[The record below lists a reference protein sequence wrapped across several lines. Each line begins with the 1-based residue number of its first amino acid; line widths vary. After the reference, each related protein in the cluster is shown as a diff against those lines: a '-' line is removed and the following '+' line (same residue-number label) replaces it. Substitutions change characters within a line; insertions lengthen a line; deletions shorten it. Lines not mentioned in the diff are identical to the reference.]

1 MKREIIE
8 TEDGSKTIHIPEL
21 NESYHSIHG
30 AVQEAK
36 HVFLKSGWDQLSTSE
51 YKILE
56 IGFGTGLN
64 AILTLIKGSKE
75 HKAVHYTGLEAFPIS
90 TEEFNA
96 LGYTTL
102 SELQL
107 VKEEYKQI
115 HESQWGEEIKINMG
129 FTLLKQKQ
137 ELEEFHPQQNAY
149 NLIYFDA
156 FAPRVQPK
164 MWTPEVFQKMY
175 AALST
180 NGILVT
186 YCAKGEVRRNM
197 IRTGF
202 EVERIPGPPG
212 KREML
217 RGVKL

>member
-1 MKREIIE
+1 MRREIIE
-8 TEDGSKTIHIPEL
+8 TEDGSKTIHLPEL

-36 HVFLKSGWDQLSTSE
+36 HVFLKSGWDQLAISE
-51 YKILE
+51 FKILE

-64 AILTLIKGSKE
+64 AILTLIKGMKE
-75 HKAVHYTGLEAFPIS
+75 DKKVHYTGLEAFPI
-90 TEEFNA
+90 TPEEVKA
-96 LGYTTL
+96 LNYAIL
-102 SELQL
+102 PVIQSVKSEYEQL
-107 VKEEYKQI
+107 
-115 HESQWGEEIKINMG
+115 HESQWGKEININSE
-129 FTLLKQKQ
+129 FILLKKEQKI
-137 ELEEFHPQQNAY
+137 EEFFPKENSY

-156 FAPRVQPK
+156 FAPRVQPE
-164 MWTPEVFQKMY
+164 MWTSEVFQKMY
-175 AALST
+175 AALSK

-197 IRTGF
+197 KHTGF

-217 RGVKL
+217 RAIKL

>member
-1 MKREIIE
+1 MRREIIE
-8 TEDGSKTIHIPEL
+8 TEDGSKTIHLPEL

-36 HVFLKSGWDQLSTSE
+36 HVFLKSGWDQLAISE

-64 AILTLIKGSKE
+64 AILTLIKGMKE
-75 HKAVHYTGLEAFPIS
+75 DKKVHYTGLEAFPI
-90 TEEFNA
+90 TPEEVKA
-96 LGYTTL
+96 LNYAIL
-102 SELQL
+102 PVIQSVKSEYEQL
-107 VKEEYKQI
+107 
-115 HESQWGEEIKINMG
+115 HESQWGKEININSE
-129 FTLLKQKQ
+129 FILLKKEQKI
-137 ELEEFHPQQNAY
+137 EEFFPKENSY

-156 FAPRVQPK
+156 FAPRVQPE
-164 MWTPEVFQKMY
+164 MWTSEVFQKMY
-175 AALST
+175 AALSK

-197 IRTGF
+197 KHTGF

-217 RGVKL
+217 RAIKL